1 MPAVHETA
9 YPRLKEA
16 VTPTDLAEVY
26 TPTRKEIALAIDT
39 SPRPEARLGFLILL
53 KTFQRLGYFVL
64 VGEVPKSIVEHIA
77 NYLGVDPSSDDLLRY
92 DESGTRR
99 RHIPI
104 IRAFLNVQP
113 FNSAARTLTAT
124 VVREAAR
131 TKDDLAD
138 LINVAIEELI
148 RNRFELPGFTTL
160 LKEAQRGRAEVNR
173 GLYRHVALV
182 LGEEGRGQLDRLLA
196 VDDATG
202 RSSWDAIR
210 DDAGRP
216 TLTHLKHLV
225 DRLHWLQTLN
235 VGASALETVAHVKVQ
250 HFATEAKSL
259 DAARMLETQPQK
271 RYTLAAALIRVQVAR
286 TLDDLGETLIKR
298 MTKIDHNGEEA
309 LADYRKRH
317 QDRTDE
323 LIAILHDLVTVMQDE
338 VSARVALASMRAV
351 VGDQAEQILRDCEA
365 HAAYADDNHFSLLW
379 HFYKSHRQT
388 LFELLAEI
396 RLATTSQ
403 DTAVEEALGFL
414 RSHWTSRRDWLDL
427 DRHKPLDLS
436 WVPDKWWKLVTGS
449 SNRHRLPTR
458 VDRRHFEVCLFS
470 QIVAELKAGDLCIEG
485 SDQFAD
491 YRSQLVPWAEYQRS
505 VAGYG
510 EQVGL
515 PVEGH
520 AFVTRLQEYLAHL
533 AAETD
538 RGFPNNEFLRFE
550 DGEPVLRRLPRRKES
565 KHVKALE
572 RRIAERLEP
581 LDILDVLVDTENWL
595 HWTRFFGPISGFDA
609 KLGAARARYV
619 ATTFCFGCNLGP
631 SQTARSLDGFDRRQ
645 IAWVD
650 QRHIT
655 EENLDEAITALIN
668 EYNRFLLPKLWGSG
682 KHASADGMKWNLYE
696 QNLLSEYHIRYGGYG
711 GIGYYHVSDTYV
723 ALFSHFIPCGVWE
736 AVYILDG
743 LLKNRSDIQ
752 PDTVH
757 ADTQGQSTPVFGLA
771 YLLGIDLMPRIR
783 NWKGL
788 TLFRPSKTAR
798 YKHIDA
804 LFTDVIDWS
813 LIETHL
819 PDMLRVVLSIRAGR
833 ISASTILRKLGTYS
847 RKNRLY
853 QAFQE
858 LGRVVRTAFLLRFL
872 HDAELRRVIQAAT
885 NKSESFNRFVQWLFF
900 GGEGLIAENDR
911 DQQRKLIKYNHL
923 VANCLIFH
931 NVQAQTR
938 VLRQLAE
945 EGHEFDEATLSRLSP
960 YLTEHVNRFGKYT
973 VNLDRTSPA
982 PDYTLS
988 PRPRPP
994 MPRPVL
1000 ASVSL

>member
-1 MPAVHETA
+1 MPAIHETA
-9 YPRLKEA
+9 YPRLKEG
-16 VTPTDLAEVY
+16 VTPTELAEVY
-26 TPTRKEIALAIDT
+26 TPTAEEHALAIST
-39 SPRPEARLGFLILL
+39 SPRPGARLGFLILL

-64 VGEVPKSIVEHIA
+64 VGEVPPPIVRHVA
-77 NYLGVDPSSDDLLRY
+77 GCLGLDPSPDDLLRY
-92 DESGTRR
+92 DQSGTRR

-104 IRAFLNVQP
+104 IRAFLNVRP
-113 FNSAARTLTAT
+113 YDSAARTLIAA
-124 VVREAAR
+124 VVRAAAL
-131 TKDDLAD
+131 TKEDLAD
-138 LINVAIEELI
+138 LINIAIEELI
-148 RNRFELPGFTTL
+148 RNRYELPGFTTL
-160 LKEAQRGRAEVNR
+160 FKEAQRARAEVNR
-173 GLYRHVALV
+173 DIYRRVALA
-182 LGEEGRGQLDRLLA
+182 LGEEGRAQLDRVLTA
-196 VDDATG
+196 DDTTG

-210 DDAGRP
+210 EDAGRP
-216 TLTHLKHLV
+216 TLTHLKYLV
-225 DRLHWLQTLN
+225 DRLHWLKALN
-235 VGASALETVAHVKVQ
+235 VGATAFEAIAHVKVQ
-250 HFATEAKSL
+250 HFAAEAKSL
-259 DAARMLETQPQK
+259 DAARMLEIQPQK
-271 RYTLAAALIRVQVAR
+271 RHTLAAALIRAQVAR

-298 MTKIDHNGEEA
+298 MTKIHHSGEEA
-309 LADYRKRH
+309 LADYRRR
-317 QDRTDE
+317 QQGRTDE
-323 LIAILHDLVTVMQDE
+323 LIAFLHDLVTVIQNE
-338 VSARVALASMRAV
+338 GSARVALASMRAL
-351 VGDQAEQILRDCEA
+351 VGDQAEQILQDCEA
-365 HAAYADDNHFSLLW
+365 HAAYADDNPSSLLW
-379 HFYKSHRQT
+379 RFFKSHRQT
-388 LFELLAEI
+388 LFELLSEI

-403 DTAVEEALGFL
+403 DTAVEDALGFL

-427 DRHKPLDLS
+427 DPRRSLDLS
-436 WVPDKWWKLVTGS
+436 WIPDRWWKLVTGS
-449 SNRHRLPTR
+449 TSRHRLPPQLN
-458 VDRRHFEVCLFS
+458 RRHLEVCLFS
-470 QIVAELKAGDLCIEG
+470 QIVAELNSGDLCIEG

-491 YRSQLVPWAEYQRS
+491 YRSQLIPWADYKRS

-510 EQVGL
+510 AQVGL
-515 PVEGH
+515 PVESRE
-520 AFVTRLQEYLAHL
+520 FVAHVQDYLARV

-538 RGFPNNEFLRFE
+538 RGFPTNESLRIE
-550 DGEPVLRRLPRRKES
+550 DGEPVLGRLSRREEPKD
-565 KHVKALE
+565 VKVLE
-572 RRIAERLEP
+572 RRIAERIES

-595 HWTRFFGPISGFDA
+595 NWTRFFRPISGHDA
-609 KLGAARARYV
+609 KLDASRARYV
-619 ATTFCFGCNLGP
+619 ATTFCYGCNLGP
-631 SQTARSLDGFDRRQ
+631 SQTARSLEGFDRRQ

-668 EYNRFLLPKLWGSG
+668 AYNRFALPKFWGSG

-798 YKHIDA
+798 YKHIDL

-813 LIETHL
+813 LIATHL

-833 ISASTILRKLGTYS
+833 ISPSTLLRKLGTYS

-858 LGRVVRTAFLLRFL
+858 LGRVIRTAFLLRYL
-872 HDAELRRVIQAAT
+872 HEAELRRTIQAAT
-885 NKSESFNRFVQWLFF
+885 NKSETFNRFVQWLFF

-911 DQQRKLIKYNHL
+911 DRQRKLIKYNHL

-938 VLRQLAE
+938 VLHQLAD

-973 VNLDRTSPA
+973 LNLARTNTA

-988 PRPRPP
+988 PRPASRPI
-994 MPRPVL
+994 L
-1000 ASVSL
+1000 ASASL